1 MGIATQPFGRTGHQ
15 STRTLFGA
23 AALSRATQ
31 DEADRTMEVLMQYG
45 VNHIDTAARYGDSE
59 VRLGPWMKKY
69 RQQFFLATKTRE
81 RTYEGAWDNL
91 RRSLDRLQVD
101 SVDLWQF
108 HNLVEPEEW
117 DVAMGPGGVLEA
129 ALEARDQ
136 GLIRCIGVTGHGLAI
151 PSMHA
156 RSLERFEFDSVL
168 LPYNYM
174 MMQNP
179 DYAADVETLLAT
191 CQERQVAIQ
200 TIKSLARGP
209 WDEKPRTHNTWYEPI
224 EAQADIDRA
233 VHWVLS
239 RPGIFLNTTGDIH
252 LLPKV
257 LDAASRFEA
266 APPEDEMRAAAEKLE
281 LEPLFTLERTGP

>member
-15 STRTLFGA
+15 SIRTLFGA
-23 AALSRATQ
+23 AAFSRATQ
-31 DEADRTMEVLMQYG
+31 DEADRTMDVLMQYG

-69 RQQFFLATKTRE
+69 RPQFFLATKTRE

-108 HNLVEPEEW
+108 HSLVEPEEW

-136 GLIRCIGVTGHGLAI
+136 GLIRFIGVTGHGLAI

-156 RSLERFEFDSVL
+156 RSLERFAFDSVL

-179 DYAADVETLLAT
+179 DYAADVESLLTT
-191 CQERQVAIQ
+191 CQERQVAVQ

-209 WDEKPRTHNTWYEPI
+209 WDEKPRTRNTWYEPI

-266 APPEDEMRAAAEKLE
+266 APPEDEMQAVAEKLGM
-281 LEPLFTLERTGP
+281 EPLFTLERTGP